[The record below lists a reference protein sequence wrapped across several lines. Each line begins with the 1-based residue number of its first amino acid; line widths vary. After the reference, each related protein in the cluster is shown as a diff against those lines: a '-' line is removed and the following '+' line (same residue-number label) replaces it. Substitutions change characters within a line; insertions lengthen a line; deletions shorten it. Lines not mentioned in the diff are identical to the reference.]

1 MKYLLT
7 AICITAF
14 SFTSLI
20 AQNAKGD
27 ITLSVQ
33 AAPLVTTIGSN
44 NLGAIGLLTSEFF
57 VANKFSAGISFFTSN
72 NTVFKNDNDV
82 TANGY
87 GIIPTLQY
95 YAFNKERFDV
105 FVQLGYGF
113 GFEDFTRNQIQ
124 NSALTIFTIGVGGQY
139 HFNENWSFRMLIP
152 YFDAKNVTLNVTAAQ
167 GPTGFLGVAYRI

>member
-87 GIIPTLQY
+87 GSNASILCI
-95 YAFNKERFDV
+95 
-105 FVQLGYGF
+105 
-113 GFEDFTRNQIQ
+113 
-124 NSALTIFTIGVGGQY
+124 
-139 HFNENWSFRMLIP
+139 
-152 YFDAKNVTLNVTAAQ
+152 
-167 GPTGFLGVAYRI
+167 